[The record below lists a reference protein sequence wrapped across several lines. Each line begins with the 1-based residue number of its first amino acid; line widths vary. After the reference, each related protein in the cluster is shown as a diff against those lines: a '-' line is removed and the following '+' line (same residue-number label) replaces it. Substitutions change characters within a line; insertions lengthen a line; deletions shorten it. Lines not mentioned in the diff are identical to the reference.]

1 MIRRMP
7 YAPANGIELYF
18 ETHGDPAG
26 RPLVL
31 VMGLG
36 AQMTLWEP
44 GFCEEL
50 VRRGFYVVRFD
61 NRDVGLST
69 KIEGGPQPDLAKAMA
84 GDHSTASYTLWDMA
98 DDVAGLLDFLG
109 LERAHVAGA
118 SMGGMIVQCLAIR
131 HPGRLRSMT
140 SIMSTTGNPTVGQP
154 QPEAMAALLAPPPES
169 REAAIE
175 QGVGTWQVIGSPGYP
190 PDEAELRARIAADYD
205 RCFYPAGTAR
215 QLVAILATGDRTEG
229 LRGVRVPALVIHGE
243 ADPLVTLSGG
253 QATAEAIPGARLL
266 TFPGMGHD
274 LPRALWPEFADAMAE
289 LARAADGE

>member
-1 MIRRMP
+1 MP
-7 YAPANGIELYF
+7 HAPANGIELYY
-18 ETHGDPAG
+18 ETHGDPTG
-26 RPLVL
+26 RPLLL

-44 GFCEEL
+44 GFCELLARE
-50 VRRGFYVVRFD
+50 GFYVIRFD

-98 DDVAGLLDFLG
+98 DDAVGLLDHLG
-109 LERAHVAGA
+109 IDRAHIAGA
-118 SMGGMIVQCLAIR
+118 SMGGMIIQCMAIR
-131 HPGRLRSMT
+131 HPGRVRSMT
-140 SIMSTTGNPTVGQP
+140 SIMSTTGNPAVGQP

-175 QGVGTWQVIGSPGYP
+175 QGVKTWKTIGSPGYP
-190 PDEAELRARIAADYD
+190 ADEAELRARIASDYD
-205 RCFYPAGTAR
+205 RCFYPIGTAR
-215 QLVAILATGDRTEG
+215 QLLAILATGDRTEG
-229 LRGVRVPALVIHGE
+229 LRGVRVPTLVIHGE

-253 QATAEAIPGARLL
+253 QATAEAVPGARLL

-274 LPRALWPEFADAMAE
+274 LPRQLWPDIVAAITA
-289 LARAADGE
+289 LAKGADGG